1 MNKILIGAV
10 AGVAL
15 AGTGAAAYGTL
26 GGGGAQPEDVIPAT
40 ALAYVD
46 VDLDPSAEQ
55 KLDALRFVR
64 KFPKAPDEVKR
75 DDVDFGEVL
84 VKQAQKEGQ
93 LTNLN
98 YETDIKPWLG
108 KRFAV
113 AVVPEGNEFVPLV
126 ALATTDADKA
136 KAAVAKLDATKSYCN
151 VGADYVV
158 CGGKQATVDG
168 AVKSAKDASLAK
180 AKNFASDMDGVGNPG
195 IATMW
200 LDTEAA
206 VRAGIAKA
214 KVSASASASSAQ
226 LDDLAAKAKGRVAA
240 ALRFDGTALE
250 LAARS
255 FDTAKVEGK
264 NGDTGV
270 NELPTGTLAAFG
282 LANGGETVSKSW
294 AEAAKEGGTELTKMT
309 EQLRTQFGV
318 RLPED
323 LSALLGSKFAV
334 AFGGVDEA
342 GGMPQVALVSN
353 GDHARIQAL
362 TSTLGNQ
369 LSSAT
374 SSSSGTSPL
383 RVSGDSGRT
392 IVALDDT
399 YAAQVA
405 SGSGLGSSAV
415 FSAAVPDAGKA
426 QFVAIA
432 DIAGLVA
439 KFGSTMDAETK
450 ANVAPLSAVGMS
462 ASTEESGQRF
472 LLRLTTK

>member
-214 KVSASASASSAQ
+214 KVSASASALSAQ

-270 NELPTGTLAAFG
+270 SELPAGTLAAFG

-294 AEAAKEGGTELTKMT
+294 AEATKQGGSEFTQMT
-309 EQLRTQFGV
+309 EQLQSQFGI

-334 AFGGVDEA
+334 AFGGMDEA
-342 GGMPQVALVSN
+342 SGMPQVALVSN
-353 GDHARIQAL
+353 GDHARIQTL

-374 SSSSGTSPL
+374 SSSASSPL

-405 SGSGLGSSAV
+405 SGSGLGSSPA

-426 QFVAIA
+426 QFVAFA
-432 DIAGLVA
+432 DIAGMIA